1 MSSATTSVVV
11 VDVSDIRYA
20 KVGRFRIAYQVF
32 GEGPRTVYVPPIV
45 SHIEMKWEHE
55 FHRRIL
61 DHMGSFLRVAHF
73 DKRGIGLSD
82 RFEVDPTLDERID
95 DIAAVMDAEGW
106 DSANV
111 FGMSEGADMALLFA
125 QRYPERVDRL
135 ALLAGSAPASS
146 ADEVER
152 LSGAAHRPYDD
163 IVADFMQIAETWG
176 EDPRP
181 FARLMAP
188 TRVDDPAYLRWA
200 NRLNR
205 LAASPAGFM
214 AQLLSVGAIDDRADP
229 TMVEHDTLVVHLTG
243 DRVRPIGHGRR
254 LAELLPHSTLVEVDG
269 DDHLLYSL
277 PNWREVIDPMIEF
290 FTGVTPAIDV
300 HRHFAV
306 VVFTDIVGSTN
317 RATEVGDNQWRDLID
332 THDSLSHRTVTRHG
346 GHVVK
351 STGDGMLALFPA
363 PSSAIEAVTEL
374 RERLAVVGLTIR
386 IGIHAGEVEDHLDGD
401 ISGLAVNLA
410 ARVEQ
415 AAPDDETYVSS
426 TVQQLLLG
434 TDVVLVDVGE
444 HSLKGI
450 EGNWR
455 LYKLA

>member
-1 MSSATTSVVV
+1 
-11 VDVSDIRYA
+11 
-20 KVGRFRIAYQVF
+20 
-32 GEGPRTVYVPPIV
+32 
-45 SHIEMKWEHE
+45 
-55 FHRRIL
+55 
-61 DHMGSFLRVAHF
+61 
-73 DKRGIGLSD
+73 
-82 RFEVDPTLDERID
+82 
-95 DIAAVMDAEGW
+95 
-106 DSANV
+106 
-111 FGMSEGADMALLFA
+111 
-125 QRYPERVDRL
+125 
-135 ALLAGSAPASS
+135 
-146 ADEVER
+146 
-152 LSGAAHRPYDD
+152 
-163 IVADFMQIAETWG
+163 MQFAETWG

-243 DRVRPIGHGRR
+243 DRVRPIGHGRW

-317 RATEVGDNQWRDLID
+317 RATEVGDDHWRDLID

-363 PSSAIEAVTEL
+363 PSSTIEAVTEL

-450 EGNWR
+450 EGKWR

>member
-20 KVGRFRIAYQVF
+20 KVGGLRIAYQVF

-45 SHIEMKWEHE
+45 SHIDVKWEHE

-82 RFEVDPTLDERID
+82 PFEAVPTLDERID

-106 DSANV
+106 ESANV
-111 FGMSEGADMALLFA
+111 FGMSEGADMALLLA
-125 QRYPERVDRL
+125 QRHPERVERL
-135 ALLAGSAPASS
+135 ALLAGSAPASEA
-146 ADEVER
+146 ADVER
-152 LSGAAHRPYDD
+152 LSGDAHRPNED

-176 EDPRP
+176 EDARP

-205 LAASPAGFM
+205 IAASPAGFM
-214 AQLLSVGAIDDRADP
+214 AQLMSLGAIEDQADP
-229 TMVEHDTLVVHLTG
+229 TAVEHETLVVHLTG
-243 DRVRPIGHGRR
+243 DRVRPIGHARR
-254 LAELLPHSTLVEVDG
+254 LAELLPHATLVEVDG

-290 FTGVTPAIDV
+290 FTGVKPAIDV

-306 VVFTDIVGSTN
+306 VVFTDIVSSTS
-317 RATEVGDNQWRDLID
+317 RATEAGDHQWHDLID
-332 THDSLSHRTVTRHG
+332 THDSLSHRIVTRHG
-346 GHVVK
+346 GRVVK
-351 STGDGMLALFPA
+351 STGDGILAVFPA
-363 PSSAIEAVTEL
+363 PSSATEAVTEL
-374 RERLAVVGLTIR
+374 RSRLNDLGLAIR
-386 IGIHAGEVEDHLDGD
+386 AGIHAGEVEDHSDGD

-415 AAPDDETYVSS
+415 AAPDGETYVSS
-426 TVQQLLLG
+426 TVQQMLLG
-434 TDVVLVDVGE
+434 TEVSLVDAGE

-455 LYKLA
+455 LYRLT

>member
-1 MSSATTSVVV
+1 M
-11 VDVSDIRYA
+11 DVSDIRYA
-20 KVGRFRIAYQVF
+20 KVGRLRIAYQVF
-32 GEGPRTVYVPPIV
+32 GDGPHTVYVPPIV
-45 SHIEMKWEHE
+45 SHIDMKWEHE

-61 DHMGSFLRVAHF
+61 DHMGAFLRVAHF

-82 RFEVDPTLDERID
+82 PFEAGPTLDERID
-95 DIAAVMDAEGW
+95 DIAAVMDAVGW

-125 QRYPERVDRL
+125 QRCPERVERL
-135 ALLAGSAPASS
+135 ALLGASAPASE
-146 ADEVER
+146 AAEVES
-152 LSGAAHRPYDD
+152 LSGEAHRPSED
-163 IVADFMQIAETWG
+163 IVADLIQIAETWG

-214 AQLLSVGAIDDRADP
+214 AQLLSYSAIEDRADP
-229 TMVEHDTLVVHLTG
+229 AAIEQDTLVVHLTR

-290 FTGVTPAIDV
+290 FTGVKPNIDV

-317 RATEVGDNQWRDLID
+317 KATEAGDKQWRDLID
-332 THDSLSHRTVTRHG
+332 THDSLCHLTVTRHG
-346 GHVVK
+346 GRVVK
-351 STGDGMLALFPA
+351 STGDGVLAVFPN
-363 PSSAIEAVTEL
+363 PSPAIEAVTEL
-374 RERLAVVGLTIR
+374 RERLNDVGLVIR
-386 IGIHAGEVEDHLDGD
+386 VGIHAGEIEDHYDGD

-415 AAPDDETYVSS
+415 TTPDGDTYVSS

-434 TDVVLVDVGE
+434 TEIVLVDVGE
-444 HSLKGI
+444 HTLKGI

-455 LYKLA
+455 LYQLA